1 MKEKAVEVGNFYSE
15 KEIYKVEEVQGTEAV
30 VTNTK
35 GEQLAVSLEY
45 LNNLSGPNDF
55 TKTRHVT
62 QTQIEQILSNSKG
75 ELIKVNFNKKPQGK
89 NIAAD
94 LMRALR
100 EAKIHSKPW
109 NEIDKIVKRSVSAEV
124 KGDERTLVGYPTK
137 NGSDNGRVLVID
149 LELQEENKFRMVD
162 TRTVN
167 WLIVDGVKYT
177 RSDVSN

>member
-1 MKEKAVEVGNFYSE
+1 MDKFANFD
-15 KEIYKVEEVQGTEAV
+15 K
-30 VTNTK
+30 
-35 GEQLAVSLEY
+35 
-45 LNNLSGPNDF
+45 
-55 TKTRHVT
+55 
-62 QTQIEQILSNSKG
+62 SNFPI
-75 ELIKVNFNKKPQGK
+75 IKVNFNKTPQGK